1 MPLYAISII
10 VLSGAVIGRILG
22 LRIRMRENPE
32 LQEKGFKAFFQS
44 GKEKTEEKIALLS
57 ELHARE
63 PTLSEQASLI
73 RYCKSNTR
81 CFAECAD

>member
-32 LQEKGFKAFFQS
+32 LQEKGFKAFFLKLRILTHS
-44 GKEKTEEKIALLS
+44 YPETENPPDNGS
-57 ELHARE
+57 
-63 PTLSEQASLI
+63 
-73 RYCKSNTR
+73 
-81 CFAECAD
+81 